1 MLHILAIT
9 LVASVAFGGAA
20 HAVEREGAHAQCKVL
35 AKLKAEFDAKT
46 HVVQLTSGQ
55 FHFVEGVYVGSPST
69 PDGLPPGDG
78 ALLVSHDGD
87 KDGIIIWTR
96 GQLACGPI
104 PVNERLIKLID
115 SIKTGSLDGQGD
127 EL

>member
-1 MLHILAIT
+1 MLHTLAIA
-9 LVASVAFGGAA
+9 LAASLAFGGVA
-20 HAVEREGAHAQCKVL
+20 HAADREGAHAQCKAL

-46 HVVQLTSGQ
+46 HVVQLTVGQ

-78 ALLVSHDGD
+78 ALLFSHDGD
-87 KDGIIIWTR
+87 KNGIIVWTR
-96 GQLACGPI
+96 GQLACAPI
-104 PVNERLIKLID
+104 PVNERLIKLIA
-115 SIKTGSLDGQGD
+115 SIRTGTLDGEGD